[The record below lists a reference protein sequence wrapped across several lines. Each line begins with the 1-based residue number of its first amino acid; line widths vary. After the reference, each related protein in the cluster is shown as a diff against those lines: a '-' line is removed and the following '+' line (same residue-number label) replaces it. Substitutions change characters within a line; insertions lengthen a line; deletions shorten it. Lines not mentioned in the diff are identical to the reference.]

1 MSAADEA
8 RRQQALLQALQARRP
23 LLAIPP
29 GAVPLPGRQA
39 NVLAGLQ
46 AYRANAQAIAQRAL
60 VAAYPVLAQLLGEE
74 ALAALARDLW
84 QAHPPVRGDLAW
96 FGAEL
101 PSWLSGIDDFADMPW
116 LADVARLEWAVHAAS
131 GAADAAVAEL
141 QLHLLAQADLAQ
153 LSVGFAPASDLVVSD
168 WPVLTLWQA
177 HQRPEG
183 SVPDLHGAREALAAR
198 RGEAAWVWRRGLRVE
213 LAGLD
218 AAEAAFNT
226 ALRAGKPLGPALEQ
240 TLSRFPVFSF
250 EHWLT
255 RALREGWLAEL
266 QTLPEPT

>member
-1 MSAADEA
+1 MSEANEA
-8 RRQQALLQALQARRP
+8 RRQAALLLALQAGTP
-23 LLAIPP
+23 LQAMPL
-29 GAVPLPGRQA
+29 GAMPLPGRQA
-39 NVLAGLQ
+39 DALAGLR

-60 VAAYPVLAQLLGEE
+60 VAAYPVLTQLLGEE

-101 PSWLSGIDDFADMPW
+101 PGWLAGIDDFADMPW

-131 GAADAAVAEL
+131 GAADAAVSEL
-141 QLHLLAQADLAQ
+141 QLHLLVQADLDV

-198 RGEAAWVWRRGLRVE
+198 RGEAVWVWRRGLRVE

-226 ALRAGKPLGPALEQ
+226 ALRSGQPLGPALEQ

-255 RALREGWLAEL
+255 RALREGWLAGL
-266 QTLPEPT
+266 QTLSEPT